1 MKTIEDY
8 QRPFWVVFKH
18 CELSCILNVLEKRK
32 KSAAMQD
39 RRCILNTETTTQYY
53 KKWPI
58 MEYVRVKYGCEIC
71 LSIHYYRVS
80 QKVWNM
86 FIKKFWVRHKLHFL
100 QKCVFINKNCL
111 FSIFLLTVKCK
122 KLLWSNNSSIY
133 LIDYNIRTIALKSF
147 LYFTVNLEMLKIQFL
162 FIKTHFFEN
171 YDRSLISGH
180 PVPYIVIEDTSSIH
194 LTNDTLSCL
203 SKKKEKGV

>member
-1 MKTIEDY
+1 MKTIEDYRRLSKTIEDYQRLLKTIKDYRRLSKTNKDYWRLLKTIEDY

-39 RRCILNTETTTQYY
+39 RRCILNTETTQYY

-86 FIKKFWVRHKLHFL
+86 FIKKFWVRRKL
-100 QKCVFINKNCL
+100 
-111 FSIFLLTVKCK
+111 
-122 KLLWSNNSSIY
+122 
-133 LIDYNIRTIALKSF
+133 R
-147 LYFTVNLEMLKIQFL
+147 
-162 FIKTHFFEN
+162 FFAKMCF
-171 YDRSLISGH
+171 Y
-180 PVPYIVIEDTSSIH
+180 
-194 LTNDTLSCL
+194 
-203 SKKKEKGV
+203 K